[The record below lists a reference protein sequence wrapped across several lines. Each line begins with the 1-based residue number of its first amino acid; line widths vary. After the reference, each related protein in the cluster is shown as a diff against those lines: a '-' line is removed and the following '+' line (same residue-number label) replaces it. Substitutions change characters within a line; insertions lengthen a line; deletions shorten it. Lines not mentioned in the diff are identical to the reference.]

1 MASAMSAST
10 ISLTR
15 CLTVMTR
22 RQPSSVLALE
32 GLPVMVP
39 CAQPFPAQLHGL
51 DTIIPVVDPVTRHR
65 LITDVRNLSFNRV

>member
-10 ISLTR
+10 ISLTS

-39 CAQPFPAQLHGL
+39 CAQPFPAQPHEC
-51 DTIIPVVDPVTRHR
+51 DTIIPVVDLVTKHR
-65 LITDVRNLSFNRV
+65 LVADVRDLSHSRV